1 MGLGMLETIMAAGGA
16 FQIRLAD
23 EEAARLR
30 QALKAAVMHR
40 AADAA
45 GRVASVDGFA
55 QLGENFTGRGEVAI
69 DVFVLM
75 SQRGVETRTG
85 EDAAFKHSHRK
96 ESF

>member
-1 MGLGMLETIMAAGGA
+1 MGLDMLETIMAVQDA

-23 EEAARLR
+23 EEAARSS
-30 QALKAAVMHR
+30 QTLKAAVMHR

-55 QLGENFTGRGEVAI
+55 QLGEDFIRRGEVAI
-69 DVFVLM
+69 DVLILM
-75 SQRGVETRTG
+75 SESGVESRAG
-85 EDAAFKHSHRK
+85 EDAAFEHSHRK